1 MIDIK
6 DFKKLT
12 QYEPDLRRA
21 YKADYKLPTPWSED
35 AVIEEIL
42 HKYEPGERINWAC
55 GNCSLRAYSR
65 VGRLYFEFK
74 EAHPDKT
81 EKNKETKTK

>member
-6 DFKKLT
+6 DFKKLIP
-12 QYEPDLRRA
+12 YEPDLRRA

-35 AVIEEIL
+35 QVIQEIL
-42 HKYEPGERINWAC
+42 LKYEPGEAERINWNC
-55 GNCSLRAYSR
+55 GICSLRAYSR

-74 EAHPDKT
+74 EQKEAKT
-81 EKNKETKTK
+81 DKNKSE